1 VRLAKQKS
9 ASVALDAAAAAAVM
23 PTGGETKNAA
33 QAKDNSSADTLFMFQ
48 DRRHT

>member
-9 ASVALDAAAAAAVM
+9 ASEALDAAAAAVM